1 MEQFIIEASRVKHL
15 LPLRPV
21 QISAESAIRFAVN
34 PHSGD
39 LKLTAFVGIWIP
51 CSSTTKNKLQIREVV
66 QIHNKK
72 IQKVY
77 RYDTCWAYPSTA
89 SISEFNSGPNSN
101 RIKCVPYQET
111 SDKPMARSK
120 MWHLQFLVGSVG
132 GSPLFLSHPL
142 LVHRGT
148 SLRHKFGLKDV
159 CSLHSRIWH
168 DLYWRW
174 QEY

>member
-15 LPLRPV
+15 LPLKPV

-72 IQKVY
+72 IQKCIVMI
-77 RYDTCWAYPSTA
+77 PV
-89 SISEFNSGPNSN
+89 E
-101 RIKCVPYQET
+101 
-111 SDKPMARSK
+111 
-120 MWHLQFLVGSVG
+120 
-132 GSPLFLSHPL
+132 PL
-142 LVHRGT
+142 LQ
-148 SLRHKFGLKDV
+148 LL
-159 CSLHSRIWH
+159 LSRSSTVGRI
-168 DLYWRW
+168 
-174 QEY
+174 QIE